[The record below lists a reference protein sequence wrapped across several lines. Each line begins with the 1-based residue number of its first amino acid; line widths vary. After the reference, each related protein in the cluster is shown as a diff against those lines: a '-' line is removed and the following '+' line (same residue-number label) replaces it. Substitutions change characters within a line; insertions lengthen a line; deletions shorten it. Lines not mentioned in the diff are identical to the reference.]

1 MYFGMLFDKMVAIC
15 SSFSEATSTD
25 KAESKCRKTGHHFLF
40 LIFEQQA
47 SDLNYW
53 KQSTPQLSF
62 PSLNQ
67 FPAAIRYLILQV

>member
-1 MYFGMLFDKMVAIC
+1 MYFGMLSDKMVAIC

-47 SDLNYW
+47 SDLIY
-53 KQSTPQLSF
+53 
-62 PSLNQ
+62 
-67 FPAAIRYLILQV
+67 